1 MTTNPFPPQAYTRET
16 LVKAYQWLQNQSA
29 PIKELATTPDLLVS
43 LYVKAKTQGNDFL
56 DRPSLKNFK
65 SELKSLAGMMGEFD
79 NTEVTAPGVPGVS
92 SAGVQ
97 NLPPVAP
104 KPTAPPVYAPPAQ
117 TASAPSQA
125 QAGQPQAQTPQS
137 HAQQNS
143 SIGTSMQPQLLAQN
157 GMTGLNLDPK
167 SQVILQEVKAS
178 LNLSSE
184 AEALRLLIAVGHKNI
199 KSLGV

>member
-29 PIKELATTPDLLVS
+29 PVKELATTPDLLVS

-79 NTEVTAPGVPGVS
+79 NAEVTGH
-92 SAGVQ
+92 
-97 NLPPVAP
+97 LPPVAP

-117 TASAPSQA
+117 PVSAPSQA
-125 QAGQPQAQTPQS
+125 QAGPPQTHGPAGPQPQF
-137 HAQQNS
+137 
-143 SIGTSMQPQLLAQN
+143 LAQN
-157 GMTGLNLDPK
+157 GMTGLHLDPK

>member
-29 PIKELATTPDLLVS
+29 PVKELATTPDLLVS

-79 NTEVTAPGVPGVS
+79 NAEVTAPGVPGVS

-117 TASAPSQA
+117 PVSAPSQA
-125 QAGQPQAQTPQS
+125 QAGPSQTHAPAGPQPQF
-137 HAQQNS
+137 
-143 SIGTSMQPQLLAQN
+143 LAQN